1 MLWVVMAIFHS
12 LAVFGIVQVGLLNGE
27 RVCEFCLCVLSRPCV
42 WVVPVCSLSP
52 FLLAHTR
59 TCLCAYLLPVPPD
72 LPLASGY
79 TGGLW
84 FHGNLIYTVSGYRG
98 NANARLRYSAWLM
111 TVDEVTFLWNL
122 RIKTIIVLSHG
133 GLLYR
138 WSVYKGYT
146 LCVTDLM

>member
-1 MLWVVMAIFHS
+1 MLWVAMAIFHS

-27 RVCEFCLCVLSRPCV
+27 RV

-52 FLLAHTR
+52 FLLVHTR
-59 TCLCAYLLPVPPD
+59 ACLCTCLLRVPPD

-98 NANARLRYSAWLM
+98 NANARLRGSVWLM
-111 TVDEVTFLWNL
+111 TVDELTFPWNL
-122 RIKTIIVLSHG
+122 RIKTIIVLSPWG
-133 GLLYR
+133 FIVQVVCIQGLHTMCYISNESGR
-138 WSVYKGYT
+138 CWS
-146 LCVTDLM
+146 LL